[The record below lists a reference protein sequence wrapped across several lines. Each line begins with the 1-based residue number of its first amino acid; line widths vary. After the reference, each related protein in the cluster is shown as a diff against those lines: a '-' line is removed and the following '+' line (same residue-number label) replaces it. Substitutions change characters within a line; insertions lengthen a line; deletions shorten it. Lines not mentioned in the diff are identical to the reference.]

1 MMETKTPRIPPN
13 LPYPVVFGPSFPDF
27 TMTTRGGRQVFSSRT
42 NQNLFLNHWDFTDS
56 GTFTMATLLKKTSTW
71 QECWPLV
78 WDHVWIGD
86 GGEFVDWAYFLEEP
100 RWDDSDAFQ
109 RLLGF
114 CQWELHM
121 GHGDLSFTRRVYVHL
136 DSSDGP
142 DPELLD
148 ELAGCGD
155 SQASPLAAASY
166 GTANDPET
174 LTPA

>member
-1 MMETKTPRIPPN
+1 MHGAFHRFRHSCATQLRR
-13 LPYPVVFGPSFPDF
+13 
-27 TMTTRGGRQVFSSRT
+27 RGAS
-42 NQNLFLNHWDFTDS
+42 
-56 GTFTMATLLKKTSTW
+56 
-71 QECWPLV
+71 
-78 WDHVWIGD
+78 
-86 GGEFVDWAYFLEEP
+86 LEEI
-100 RWDDSDAFQ
+100 Q
-109 RLLGF
+109 
-114 CQWELHM
+114 LHM